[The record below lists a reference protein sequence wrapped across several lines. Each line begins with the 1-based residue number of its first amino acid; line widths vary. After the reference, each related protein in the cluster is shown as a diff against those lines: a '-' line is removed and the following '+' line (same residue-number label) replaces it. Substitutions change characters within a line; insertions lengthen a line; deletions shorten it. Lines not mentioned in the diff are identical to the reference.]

1 MRDFF
6 FLTHRRLT
14 LTASRLRRKCG
25 DRSLMIFLSIMIG
38 IAAALAAAA
47 LHTLVDKL
55 EKIGI
60 WFDSSP
66 ELWHGRFNWVGIV
79 IFVPF
84 LGLLFSFLFQKFF
97 TGPRYAKSLSP
108 LILALHRRK
117 TWIQFREIFTH
128 LISSALAVGA
138 GGSAGLEAP
147 SVLSGAAI
155 GSTSGALFKID
166 QRHKM
171 LLIGCGAAA
180 AISAIFN
187 SPIGGVLF
195 AVEVLLPHFSVG
207 ALVPMLM
214 ASAVATVVSRIIF
227 PSGGVPMVA
236 AAQMWRVSAV
246 PWYFALG
253 GITALVGV
261 YVIKSNY
268 ALSGFLRKKFPSA
281 WQRLFVGGLLLCVLL
296 TIFPPLR
303 GQGYRF
309 ISLAFDGNTDRLI
322 ASAPLLDDLPATWRL
337 AILLLAAVFLKS
349 VTSVLTVD
357 SGGDGGIFAPS
368 MFIGAFTGFSF
379 AHIVNLTGIV
389 SLNEANFL
397 VVGMCGVF
405 TSVMR
410 APLTG
415 VFLIAEVCGGYTL
428 LVPLMIVS
436 SVAWFVS
443 RKLEPHSIYRKVLVE
458 NHLISD
464 DPDRAMLQ
472 RLPVRLNLDVR
483 AVHLSPEMNFS
494 EASQVI
500 SSAPKMLAYPVVD
513 ANGHLLGTI
522 RRQTVTGALLDPDVA
537 ENLVVFDLMK
547 KVRSSVLIDDDL
559 ACAMEKM
566 EKYQFEFLPVIDE
579 ENIFRGFVFRNEIFE
594 QYRKLVREAQFF
606 T

>member
-1 MRDFF
+1 
-6 FLTHRRLT
+6 
-14 LTASRLRRKCG
+14 
-25 DRSLMIFLSIMIG
+25 MIFLSVMIG
-38 IAAALAAAA
+38 IGAALAAAA

-55 EKIGI
+55 EKLGI

-66 ELWHGRFNWVGIV
+66 DLWHGKFTWVGIV

-84 LGLLFSFLFQKFF
+84 LGLLFSFLFQRFF

-117 TWIQFREIFTH
+117 TWIQFREVFTH

-155 GSTSGALFKID
+155 GSTGGAFFKID

-227 PSGGVPMVA
+227 PGGGVPMVD
-236 AAQMWRVSAV
+236 AAQAWHLSAV

-253 GITALVGV
+253 GVTALVGV
-261 YVIKSNY
+261 YVIKINY
-268 ALSGFLRKKFPSA
+268 AFSGFLRKKLPNA
-281 WQRLFVGGLLLCVLL
+281 WQRLFIGGLLLCVLL

-309 ISLAFDGNTDRLI
+309 INWAFDGNTDRLI
-322 ASAPLLDDLPATWRL
+322 AAVPLLDFLSPGWRL
-337 AILLLAAVFLKS
+337 TLVLLAAIFLKS
-349 VTSVLTVD
+349 LASVLTVD
-357 SGGDGGIFAPS
+357 AGGDGGIFAPS

-405 TSVMR
+405 TTVMR

-415 VFLIAEVCGGYTL
+415 VFLIAEVCGGYAL

-436 SVAWFVS
+436 AVSWVAS
-443 RKLEPHSIYRKVLVE
+443 RKLEPHSIYRKVLVD

-483 AVHLSPEMNFS
+483 AVHLTPEMRFG
-494 EASQVI
+494 EVAAVI
-500 SSAPKMLAYPVVD
+500 SSAPKMLVYPVVD
-513 ANGHLLGTI
+513 DKKHLLGTI
-522 RRQTVTGALLDPDVA
+522 RRQAITGALLDPAVA

-579 ENIFRGFVFRNEIFE
+579 ENLFRGFVFRNEIFE

>member
-1 MRDFF
+1 MRALF

-14 LTASRLRRKCG
+14 LTASHLRRKMG
-25 DRSLMIFLSIMIG
+25 ERALIIVLSIMIG
-38 IAAALAAAA
+38 VGAALAAAA

-55 EKIGI
+55 EKLGI

-66 ELWHGRFNWVGIV
+66 DLWHGKFTWIGIV
-79 IFVPF
+79 MFVPF
-84 LGLLFSFLFQKFF
+84 LGLLASFLFQRLC

-108 LILALHRRK
+108 LILALYRRK
-117 TWIQFREIFTH
+117 TWIQFREVFTH
-128 LISSALAVGA
+128 LISSAFAVGA

-166 QRHKM
+166 RRHKL

-214 ASAVATVVSRIIF
+214 ASAVATVTSRIIF
-227 PSGGVPMVA
+227 PSGGVPMVEA
-236 AAQMWRVSAV
+236 AAAWKLSAV
-246 PWYFALG
+246 PWYFLLG
-253 GITALVGV
+253 VITAIVGV
-261 YVIKSNY
+261 YVIKGNY
-268 ALSGFLRKKFPSA
+268 LLSGFLRRQLPNA
-281 WQRLFVGGLLLCVLL
+281 WHRLFVGGFLLCVLL
-296 TIFPPLR
+296 TVFPPLR

-309 ISLAFDGNTDRLI
+309 ISWAFDGHTDRLI
-322 ASAPLLDDLPATWRL
+322 ASAPLLEFLSPAWRL
-337 AILLLAAVFLKS
+337 ALILLAAIFLKS
-349 VTSVLTVD
+349 IASVLTVD

-368 MFIGAFTGFSF
+368 MFIGAFAGFAF
-379 AHIVNLTGIV
+379 AHGLNLTGV
-389 SLNEANFL
+389 VELNEANFL

-405 TSVMR
+405 TAVMR

-415 VFLIAEVCGGYTL
+415 VFLIAEVCGGYAL

-436 SVAWFVS
+436 AVSWVVS
-443 RKLEPHSIYRKVLVE
+443 RYWEPNSIYRKVLVE

-483 AVHLSPEMNFS
+483 AVRLRPEMRFA
-494 EASQVI
+494 EVAAAI
-500 SSAPKMLAYPVVD
+500 AAAPKMMVYPVVD
-513 ANGHLLGTI
+513 EKNHLLGTI
-522 RRQTVTGALLDPDVA
+522 RRAAITSALLDPVVA

-547 KVRSSVLIDDDL
+547 KVRSSVSADDDL
-559 ACAMEKM
+559 ATAMEKM
-566 EKYQFEFLPVIDE
+566 EKYQFEFLPVVDDDGF
-579 ENIFRGFVFRNEIFE
+579 FRGFVFRNEIFE
-594 QYRKLVREAQFF
+594 QYRKLVREAQSF
-606 T
+606 